1 MASPAGSGETVWI
14 TGASSGL
21 GRACARAFAGAGCRV
36 VSGARSFA
44 AEEGR
49 RDEIGTHLAL
59 DVTSDGSVRR
69 FTEKAL
75 ALFGPPDV
83 LVCCAGIL
91 ILGAYEEYSVEE
103 IHSVMDTDFY
113 GMVRAVQAVLPLM
126 RERGRGKI
134 ICFSSVNGLLGIPF
148 QGAYTSAKHAVE
160 GFCESLSMEVK
171 PFGVQVS
178 LIEPGDHRSGSEAY
192 RRRAAKTEASPVYR
206 SSFDRV
212 TAVIRHDEENGSD
225 PDRLGKKVVRLSRRS
240 RMPLRRRIAS
250 PDQHLAVFLHRVL
263 PGNLF
268 SRIISS
274 YYHVSRENVSRKKK

>member
-1 MASPAGSGETVWI
+1 MGSSSTRKETVWL

-21 GRACARAFAGAGCRV
+21 GLSCARAFVKAGFNVAA
-36 VSGARSFA
+36 GARSFA
-44 AEEGR
+44 ASEGVT
-49 RDEIGTHLAL
+49 DETGYHIPL
-59 DVTSDGSVRR
+59 DVTKDESVRS

-75 ALFGPPDV
+75 ALYGPPDILV
-83 LVCCAGIL
+83 LCAGIL
-91 ILGAYEEYSVEE
+91 VLGPYEVYTMDE
-103 IHSVMDTDFY
+103 IHRVMDTDFY

-192 RRRAAKTEASPVYR
+192 RRRAAKTEASPIYR
-206 SSFDRV
+206 SSFGRV

-240 RMPLRRRIAS
+240 RMPLRKRIAS

-274 YYHVSRENVSRKKK
+274 YYHVSRKKK